1 MRRWNKR
8 PVLLTAILLAACVL
22 AMGMLAGC
30 ENNRQQ
36 AAAGTDGTTAG
47 PGVYQ
52 IYYLNPSMTRLVA
65 QEYRTE
71 STDTAVLIEEL
82 MNQFMNVP
90 ADVDNQV
97 ALSEKVVYQGCK
109 QQDMVLYLYFD
120 NNYTSMQSYREILCR
135 AALARTMTQI
145 PGIDY
150 INIYSGD
157 QPLLDMN
164 GAPVGMLSAA
174 DFVDGLSDVNA
185 FERTEL
191 TLYFTD
197 DAGELLHAEQREV
210 VHNINTSVERVV
222 LEELISGPEQPGLKP
237 TLDPATRILNVAVNE
252 NVCYINFDGA
262 FLSNPLEV
270 KEYIPIYSIVNS
282 LSEQASVNRVQITV
296 NGVQDVSFRDSLSLN
311 TMFERNLDYIA
322 AQ

>member
-1 MRRWNKR
+1 MRRWITML
-8 PVLLTAILLAACVL
+8 VLLTAILLT
-22 AMGMLAGC
+22 GC
-30 ENNRQQ
+30 GNGQEQSERESSSG
-36 AAAGTDGTTAG
+36 AEA
-47 PGVYQ
+47 GVYQ

-71 STDTAVLIEEL
+71 STDTSVLIEEL
-82 MNQFMNVP
+82 MNQFRNVP
-90 ADVDNQV
+90 ATVDNQA
-97 ALSEKVVYQGCK
+97 ALTEQVVFQNYK

-120 NNYTSMQSYREILCR
+120 HNYTSMKSYREILCR

-145 PGIDY
+145 PGINY

-164 GAPVGMLSAA
+164 GAPVGMLSSS
-174 DFVDGLSDVNA
+174 DFVDGIGDVNA

-197 DAGELLHAEQREV
+197 ETGEKLYAETREV
-210 VHNINTSVERVV
+210 VHNINTSVERLV
-222 LEELISGPEQPGLKP
+222 LEELISGPEQEGLMP
-237 TLDPATRILNVAVNE
+237 TLDPKTKILNVAVNE
-252 NVCYINFDGA
+252 NVCYINFDDT

-282 LSEQASVNRVQITV
+282 LSAQASVSRVQITV
-296 NGVQDVSFRDSLSLN
+296 NGVQDVSFRDLILLN

-322 AQ
+322 E

>member
-1 MRRWNKR
+1 MRRWINML
-8 PVLLTAILLAACVL
+8 VLLTAILLA
-22 AMGMLAGC
+22 GC
-30 ENNRQQ
+30 GSEK
-36 AAAGTDGTTAG
+36 GTTGIAG
-47 PGVYQ
+47 STDAEPGVYQ
-52 IYYLNPSMTRLVA
+52 IYYLSPSMTRLAA

-82 MNQFMNVP
+82 MAQFMKVP
-90 ADVDNQV
+90 ADVDNQA
-97 ALSEKVVYQGCK
+97 ALTDKVVYQGYK

-120 NNYTSMQSYREILCR
+120 NNYTSMTSYREILCR
-135 AALARTMTQI
+135 AALTRTMTQI

-164 GAPVGMLSAA
+164 GSPVGMLSAA
-174 DFVDGLSDVNA
+174 DFVDGISDVNA

-197 DAGELLHAEQREV
+197 VTGEMLHAEKREV

-222 LEELISGPEQPGLKP
+222 LEELISGPEQPGLMP
-237 TLDPATRILNVAVNE
+237 TLDPGIKILNVAVNE
-252 NVCYINFDGA
+252 NVCYINFDST
-262 FLSNPLEV
+262 FLTNPLEV

-296 NGVQDVSFRDSLSLN
+296 GGVQDVSFRDSISLN
-311 TMFERNLDYIA
+311 TIFERNLDYIA
-322 AQ
+322 EE

>member
-1 MRRWNKR
+1 MRRWINVL
-8 PVLLTAILLAACVL
+8 VLLTAILLA
-22 AMGMLAGC
+22 GC
-30 ENNRQQ
+30 K
-36 AAAGTDGTTAG
+36 DGQGGAKSTESTEA
-47 PGVYQ
+47 GVYQ

-65 QEYRTE
+65 QDYRTE
-71 STDTAVLIEEL
+71 STDTAVLIKEL
-82 MNQFMNVP
+82 MDQFMNVP
-90 ADVDNQV
+90 ADVDNQA
-97 ALSEKVVYQGCK
+97 ALADKVVYQGYK

-164 GAPVGMLSAA
+164 GAPVGMLSPT
-174 DFVDGLSDVNA
+174 DFVDGISDVNA

-197 DAGELLHAEQREV
+197 VTGEKLHAEKREV
-210 VHNINTSVERVV
+210 VHNINTSVERVI
-222 LEELISGPEQPGLKP
+222 LEELIGGPEQPGLMP
-237 TLDPATRILNVAVNE
+237 TLDPGTKILNVAVNE
-252 NVCYINFDGA
+252 NVCYINFDST

-282 LSEQASVNRVQITV
+282 LSEQAQVNRVQITV
-296 NGVQDVSFRDSLSLN
+296 NGAQDVSFRDSVSLN

-322 AQ
+322 GQ

>member
-1 MRRWNKR
+1 MRRWMMTV
-8 PVLLTAILLAACVL
+8 VLLTAILLA
-22 AMGMLAGC
+22 GC
-30 ENNRQQ
+30 
-36 AAAGTDGTTAG
+36 GTKKGTVGSATEAE

-65 QEYRTE
+65 QEYHTE

-82 MNQFMNVP
+82 MGQFMKVP
-90 ADVDNQV
+90 ADVDNQA
-97 ALSEKVVYQGCK
+97 ALTDKVVYQGYK

-120 NNYTSMQSYREILCR
+120 NSYTSMPSYREILCR
-135 AALARTMTQI
+135 AALARTLTQI
-145 PGIDY
+145 SGIDY

-174 DFVDGLSDVNA
+174 DFVDGISDVNA

-197 DAGELLHAEQREV
+197 VTGQMLHAEKREV
-210 VHNINTSVERVV
+210 VHNINTSVERVI
-222 LEELISGPEQPGLKP
+222 LEELISGPEQPGLMP
-237 TLDPATRILNVAVNE
+237 TLDPGTKILNVAVNE
-252 NVCYINFDGA
+252 NVCYINFDNT
-262 FLSNPLEV
+262 FLTNPLEV

-282 LSEQASVNRVQITV
+282 LSEQASVNRVQFTV
-296 NGVQDVSFRDSLSLN
+296 GGVQDVSFRDSISLN

-322 AQ
+322 EQ

>member
-1 MRRWNKR
+1 MRRWIHVL
-8 PVLLTAILLAACVL
+8 VLLTAILLA
-22 AMGMLAGC
+22 GC
-30 ENNRQQ
+30 QGGKGASKGAESTE
-36 AAAGTDGTTAG
+36 A
-47 PGVYQ
+47 GVYR
-52 IYYLNPSMTRLVA
+52 IYYLNPSMTRLTA

-71 STDTAVLIEEL
+71 STDTEDLIEEL
-82 MNQFMNVP
+82 MDQFRNVP
-90 ADVDNQV
+90 ADVDNQA
-97 ALSEKVVYQGCK
+97 ALTDKVVYQGYK

-164 GAPVGMLSAA
+164 GSPVGMLSPA
-174 DFVDGLSDVNA
+174 DFVDGISDVNA

-197 DAGELLHAEQREV
+197 VTGEKLHAEKREV
-210 VHNINTSVERVV
+210 VHNINTSVERVI
-222 LEELISGPEQPGLKP
+222 LEELISGPEHPGLMP
-237 TLDPATRILNVAVNE
+237 TLDPGTKILNVAVNE
-252 NVCYINFDGA
+252 NVCYINFDGT

-270 KEYIPIYSIVNS
+270 REYIPIYSIVNS

-296 NGVQDVSFRDSLSLN
+296 NGAQDVMFRDSVSLN

-322 AQ
+322 GQ

>member
-1 MRRWNKR
+1 MRRWITML
-8 PVLLTAILLAACVL
+8 VLLTAILLA
-22 AMGMLAGC
+22 GC
-30 ENNRQQ
+30 GNGQGQSGSESSSG
-36 AAAGTDGTTAG
+36 AEA
-47 PGVYQ
+47 GVYQ

-71 STDTAVLIEEL
+71 STDTSVLIEEL
-82 MNQFMNVP
+82 MNQFRNVP
-90 ADVDNQV
+90 ATVDNQA
-97 ALSEKVVYQGCK
+97 ALTEQVVFQNYK

-120 NNYTSMQSYREILCR
+120 HNYTSMKSYREILCR

-145 PGIDY
+145 PGINY

-174 DFVDGLSDVNA
+174 DFVDGIGDVNA

-197 DAGELLHAEQREV
+197 DTGEKLYAETREV
-210 VHNINTSVERVV
+210 VHNINTSVERLV
-222 LEELISGPEQPGLKP
+222 LEELISGPEQEGLMP
-237 TLDPATRILNVAVNE
+237 TLDPKTKILNVAVNE
-252 NVCYINFDGA
+252 NVCYINFDDA

-282 LSEQASVNRVQITV
+282 LSAQASVSRVQITV
-296 NGVQDVSFRDSLSLN
+296 NGVQDVSFRDLILLN

-322 AQ
+322 E

>member
-1 MRRWNKR
+1 MRRWKILL
-8 PVLLTAILLAACVL
+8 VLLTAILLA
-22 AMGMLAGC
+22 GC
-30 ENNRQQ
+30 AVGQGTNR
-36 AAAGTDGTTAG
+36 TADEG
-47 PGVYQ
+47 ITEPGVYQ

-71 STDTAVLIEEL
+71 STETAALIEEL
-82 MNQFMNVP
+82 MNQFRNVP
-90 ADVDNQV
+90 ADVDNQA
-97 ALSEKVVYQGCK
+97 ALTDKVVYHGYK

-150 INIYSGD
+150 INIYSGE

-174 DFVDGLSDVNA
+174 DFVDGISDVNA

-197 DAGELLHAEQREV
+197 AAGEVLYPERREV
-210 VHNINTSVERVV
+210 VHNINTSVERVI
-222 LEELISGPEQPGLKP
+222 LEELISGPEQPGLMP
-237 TLDPATRILNVAVNE
+237 TLDPGMKILNVAVNE

-262 FLSNPLEV
+262 FLTNPLEV

-282 LSEQASVNRVQITV
+282 LSDQATVNRVQITV
-296 NGVQDVSFRDSLSLN
+296 NGVQDVSFRDLVSLN

-322 AQ
+322 GQ

>member
-1 MRRWNKR
+1 MRRWINVL
-8 PVLLTAILLAACVL
+8 VLLTAILLA
-22 AMGMLAGC
+22 GC
-30 ENNRQQ
+30 K
-36 AAAGTDGTTAG
+36 DGQGAPKSAESTEA
-47 PGVYQ
+47 GVYE

-71 STDTAVLIEEL
+71 STDTAVLIQEL
-82 MNQFMNVP
+82 MERFMNVP
-90 ADVDNQV
+90 ADVDNQA
-97 ALSEKVVYQGCK
+97 ALTDKVVYQGYK

-135 AALARTMTQI
+135 AALTRTMTQI

-164 GAPVGMLSAA
+164 GAPVGMLSPA
-174 DFVDGLSDVNA
+174 DFVDGISDVNA

-197 DAGELLHAEQREV
+197 VTGEKLYAEKREV
-210 VHNINTSVERVV
+210 VHSINTSVERVI
-222 LEELISGPEQPGLKP
+222 LEELISGPEQPGLMP
-237 TLDPATRILNVAVNE
+237 TLDPGTKILNVAVNE
-252 NVCYINFDGA
+252 NVCYINFDST

-282 LSEQASVNRVQITV
+282 LSEQALVNRVQITV
-296 NGVQDVSFRDSLSLN
+296 NGAQDVSFRDSVSLN

-322 AQ
+322 GQ

>member
-1 MRRWNKR
+1 
-8 PVLLTAILLAACVL
+8 
-22 AMGMLAGC
+22 
-30 ENNRQQ
+30 
-36 AAAGTDGTTAG
+36 
-47 PGVYQ
+47 
-52 IYYLNPSMTRLVA
+52 
-65 QEYRTE
+65 
-71 STDTAVLIEEL
+71 

-90 ADVDNQV
+90 ADVDNQA
-97 ALSEKVVYQGCK
+97 ALSDKVVYQGYK

-135 AALARTMTQI
+135 AALARTMTQV

-150 INIYSGD
+150 ITIYSGD

-164 GAPVGMLSAA
+164 GAPVGMLSPA
-174 DFVDGLSDVNA
+174 DFVDGISDVNA

-197 DAGELLHAEQREV
+197 VTGETLHAERREV
-210 VHNINTSVERVV
+210 VHNINTSVERVI
-222 LEELISGPEQPGLKP
+222 LEELISGPEQPGLMP
-237 TLDPATRILNVAVNE
+237 TLDPGTKILNVAVNE
-252 NVCYINFDGA
+252 NVCYINFDST

-282 LSEQASVNRVQITV
+282 LSEQALVNRVQITV
-296 NGVQDVSFRDSLSLN
+296 GGVQDVSFRDSVSLN

-322 AQ
+322 GQ

>member
-1 MRRWNKR
+1 MRRWIHVL
-8 PVLLTAILLAACVL
+8 VLLTAILLA
-22 AMGMLAGC
+22 GC
-30 ENNRQQ
+30 KGGQGASKGAESTE
-36 AAAGTDGTTAG
+36 A
-47 PGVYQ
+47 GVYQ
-52 IYYLNPSMTRLVA
+52 IYYLNPSMTRLAA

-71 STDTAVLIEEL
+71 STDTAALIEEL

-90 ADVDNQV
+90 ADVDNQA
-97 ALSEKVVYQGCK
+97 ALTDKVVYQGYK

-164 GAPVGMLSAA
+164 GAPVGMLSPA
-174 DFVDGLSDVNA
+174 DFIDGISDVNA

-197 DAGELLHAEQREV
+197 VTGETLHAEKREV
-210 VHNINTSVERVV
+210 VHNINTSVERVI
-222 LEELISGPEQPGLKP
+222 LEELISGPEQPGLMP
-237 TLDPATRILNVAVNE
+237 TLDSGTKILNVAVNE
-252 NVCYINFDGA
+252 NVCYINFDST

-282 LSEQASVNRVQITV
+282 LSEQALVNRVQITV
-296 NGVQDVSFRDSLSLN
+296 NGVQDVSFRDSVSLN

-322 AQ
+322 GQ

>member
-1 MRRWNKR
+1 MRRWMNVL
-8 PVLLTAILLAACVL
+8 VLLTAILLA
-22 AMGMLAGC
+22 GC
-30 ENNRQQ
+30 GSQK
-36 AAAGTDGTTAG
+36 GTTGGVDGSEAE

-71 STDTAVLIEEL
+71 STDTDVLIEEL
-82 MNQFMNVP
+82 MTQFMNVP
-90 ADVDNQV
+90 ADVDNQA
-97 ALSEKVVYQGCK
+97 ALTDKVVYQGYK

-164 GAPVGMLSAA
+164 GSPVGMLSAA
-174 DFVDGLSDVNA
+174 DFVDGISDVNA

-197 DAGELLHAEQREV
+197 MMGEMLHAEKREV
-210 VHNINTSVERVV
+210 VHNINTSVERVI
-222 LEELISGPEQPGLKP
+222 LEELISGPEQPGLMP
-237 TLDPATRILNVAVNE
+237 TLDSGIKILNVAVNE
-252 NVCYINFDGA
+252 NVCYINFDST

-270 KEYIPIYSIVNS
+270 KDYIPIYSIVNS

-296 NGVQDVSFRDSLSLN
+296 GGVQDVSFRDSISLN

-322 AQ
+322 ED